1 MVRQA
6 IVQTQ
11 ARGKKKNAGEIR
23 KQREETMLKLMGKNT
38 ATRWLNRVARHVA
51 TLDMAIAKPI
61 KKERRLVP
69 GSAENEEA
77 LIKKTWEDDAEPLT
91 KYCSRFSKSEPPVL
105 KALRDKTLAEDPR
118 WEMIVD
124 PLQMQMLTMLAR
136 SIGAKKT
143 LDVGVFTG
151 YSSLAMALALGPS
164 ARIVALEID
173 ERPLHIA
180 KEFWKIAG
188 VQPELH
194 VRPAIETLEKL
205 VETPGEIG
213 TFDFAFVDADK
224 ASYDAYYEKCLLLLR
239 RGGLIAMD
247 NMLWQGRVLDAQAE
261 EIGMTIN
268 NNGSPLKVNVRF
280 RN

>member
-1 MVRQA
+1 
-6 IVQTQ
+6 
-11 ARGKKKNAGEIR
+11 
-23 KQREETMLKLMGKNT
+23 
-38 ATRWLNRVARHVA
+38 
-51 TLDMAIAKPI
+51 
-61 KKERRLVP
+61 
-69 GSAENEEA
+69 
-77 LIKKTWEDDAEPLT
+77 
-91 KYCSRFSKSEPPVL
+91 
-105 KALRDKTLAEDPR
+105 
-118 WEMIVD
+118 MIVD

-194 VRPAIETLEKL
+194 VRPAIKTLEKI

-268 NNGSPLKVNVRF
+268 NNGSPLKVKWKL
-280 RN
+280 